1 MDSVTLGRTGL
12 TVSRMGLG
20 CGGHSRLGLGVGK
33 DEASAISV
41 VRRALELGVNFI
53 DTAEGYGT
61 ETAVG
66 KALVGVPRDSVVIS
80 TKLSSRTDER
90 YTTPEELKARAEGCL
105 ERLQTDYVDI
115 LHLHGVK
122 AEHYPYCTETLL
134 PALTELR
141 DAGKIRFIGITEA
154 FGPDPQH
161 AMLGP
166 AVQNDNFWDVVMVG
180 FNVLNQSARERVLA
194 HTQAKNIGTLCMFA
208 VRRVLS
214 QPEALHALLKELIEA
229 GKLPAEALTALPDG
243 DITSLCYRFC
253 RDEPGMDVILSG
265 TSNVDHLAANAA
277 ALEEPPL
284 PAEQTELIKT
294 VFAGLDSV
302 SGN

>member
-1 MDSVTLGRTGL
+1 MEFTTLGRTGL
-12 TVSRMGLG
+12 RVSRMGLG

-41 VRRALELGVNFI
+41 VRHSLELGVNFI

-66 KALVGVPRDSVVIS
+66 KALVGVPRDRVVLS
-80 TKLSSRTDER
+80 TKLSSRTDDG
-90 YTTPEELKARAEGCL
+90 YTTPEELKARTEGCL

-115 LHLHGVK
+115 LHLHGVR
-122 AEHYPYCTETLL
+122 AEHYAYCTETLV
-134 PALTELR
+134 PALQELR
-141 DAGKIRFIGITEA
+141 DAGKVRFIGITEA

-166 AVQNDNFWDVVMVG
+166 AVQNDDFWDVVMVG
-180 FNVLNQSARERVLA
+180 FNVLNQSARERILA

-214 QPEALHALLKELIEA
+214 QPEALQALLKELIEA
-229 GKLPAEALTALPDG
+229 GKVSTEALTALPAG

-265 TSNVDHLAANAA
+265 TSNLSHLEANAA
-277 ALEEPPL
+277 ALLEPPL
-284 PAEQTELIKT
+284 PAEQTELLKR
-294 VFAGLDSV
+294 VFEGLDSI